1 MKNREK
7 NKKCNWTK
15 ALFMLLYFFMGA
27 FCGLI
32 TIWYIDIIISADI
45 PLGAV
50 ILSCI
55 VLFIGIYTSMILNI
69 ILHEAGHLL
78 FGLLTGYKL
87 SSFRI
92 GNLMW
97 MKKDGKIRLFRLS
110 IAGTAGQCLMSPP
123 DIKNGKM
130 PFVLYNLGGVIVN
143 LVFSVILCLAALL
156 CKDIPF
162 FTASLMIFSVI
173 GFLLALTNGIPI
185 RAGVDNDGYNT
196 YSLSKNSEAVR
207 AFWIQM
213 KINEE
218 ISKGVRLK
226 DMPEDWFK
234 LPSAQAMKNSLSAA
248 IGVFAC
254 NRLMDSLEFEKA
266 YNTME
271 KLLSADNAITEIYR
285 CFLTNDRIYCELVSQ
300 NRQQSIDSMMDKTQQ
315 RFMNSMKKSPSVL
328 RTQYAYALLF
338 EKNMSKAEQIKAD
351 FEKIGARYP
360 YKCEITAE
368 REIMDYAL
376 QTAKERKVIPVN

>member
-1 MKNREK
+1 
-7 NKKCNWTK
+7 
-15 ALFMLLYFFMGA
+15 
-27 FCGLI
+27 
-32 TIWYIDIIISADI
+32 
-45 PLGAV
+45 
-50 ILSCI
+50 
-55 VLFIGIYTSMILNI
+55 
-69 ILHEAGHLL
+69 
-78 FGLLTGYKL
+78 
-87 SSFRI
+87 
-92 GNLMW
+92 
-97 MKKDGKIRLFRLS
+97 
-110 IAGTAGQCLMSPP
+110 
-123 DIKNGKM
+123 
-130 PFVLYNLGGVIVN
+130 
-143 LVFSVILCLAALL
+143 
-156 CKDIPF
+156 
-162 FTASLMIFSVI
+162 
-173 GFLLALTNGIPI
+173 
-185 RAGVDNDGYNT
+185 
-196 YSLSKNSEAVR
+196 
-207 AFWIQM
+207 M